1 MLRSA
6 SALLVGEFLTL
17 FGLWLAWPPLAFIGA
32 GGQAI
37 AWGVLR
43 ETGDGA

>member
-6 SALLVGEFLTL
+6 SALLVGEVLTL
-17 FGLWLAWPPLAFIGA
+17 VGLWLAWPPLAFVAA
-32 GGQAI
+32 GVQGI